1 MDKVRAFL
9 QAAWLQRFWILC
21 VVGTLAAV
29 VCWMMASG
37 ELQRQ
42 FTANKSQIDTEFGN
56 MQKISETSVHGNPA
70 VNAKEREEAKKIADS
85 VKQLWQSL
93 YDAQR
98 EVVLKWPDVL
108 GADFV
113 SYVEKAKFGSDIN
126 QTFRDRYQNYIKNR
140 FDGLVEIV
148 DAKKMPVDGAAT
160 FGPGMGRMEGGG
172 RMGEGG
178 MAADVILG
186 PDGLPIEEDYLVQW
200 LDQANLRQQLEF
212 ANVPTSKQI
221 WVTQENLWVYETLL
235 NAIANTNKERG
246 ATRPDNTA
254 IRVIQSLEVGAP
266 AALAMPL
273 ESMIL
278 MPMDAMAAGGEVASE
293 SRMSDPGTAAEG
305 VDMDAMLLQNR
316 YIDAEGKPIA
326 DAATGMGTEF
336 RRLPIRMVLMMD
348 ERYLPNILVECA
360 NAPLPIEV
368 QRLRINKEK
377 SGIDKDG
384 QAFELAASAGAG
396 APGMMGGR
404 GMEGGRGM
412 GMPGGYGGGRGGEG
426 GRGMGMPMGGRGYEG
441 GMGMSLN
448 PADTANLATVEIQGI
463 VYIYMPPD
471 PTILVVPG
479 DDATLAAG
487 DGAVVR

>member
-56 MQKISETSVHGNPA
+56 MQKISQTTVHGNPA

-93 YDAQR
+93 FDAQH

-126 QTFRDRYQNYIKNR
+126 QKFRDRYQNYIKNR

-160 FGPGMGRMEGGG
+160 FGAGMGRMEGG

-178 MAADVILG
+178 MAADVLLDAQG
-186 PDGLPIEEDYLVQW
+186 NPIEEDYLVQW
-200 LDQANLRQQLEF
+200 VDQANLRQQLEF
-212 ANVPTSKQI
+212 TNVPTSKQI
-221 WVTQENLWVYETLL
+221 WVTQEDLWVYETLL
-235 NAIANTNKERG
+235 HAIANTNKERG

-266 AALAMPL
+266 AALAMPQ

-278 MPMDAMAAGGEVASE
+278 MPMDAMAATGGEAPP
-293 SRMSDPGTAAEG
+293 PGQEAVPAEG
-305 VDMDAMLLQNR
+305 VDMDAMLLTNR
-316 YIDAEGKPIA
+316 YIDAEGKPIT

-360 NAPLPIEV
+360 NSPLPIEV

-377 SGIDKDG
+377 SGMDKDN
-384 QAFELAASAGAG
+384 QAFELGASAGGA

-412 GMPGGYGGGRGGEG
+412 GMPMGGGRGEM

-441 GMGMSLN
+441 GGMGMSLN
-448 PADTANLATVEIQGI
+448 AADTASLATVEIQGL

>member
-9 QAAWLQRFWILC
+9 KAAWLQRFWILS

-42 FTANKSQIDTEFGN
+42 FTANKTQIDGKF
-56 MQKISETSVHGNPA
+56 SEMKSIKDKSVHGNPG

-85 VKQLWQSL
+85 VKKLWQSL
-93 YDAQR
+93 FDAQR
-98 EVVLKWPDVL
+98 EEVLKWPAVL

-113 SYVEKAKFGSDIN
+113 TYVENAKFDSQIKPL
-126 QTFRDRYQNYIKNR
+126 FRDRYQNYIKNR

-148 DAKKMPVDGAAT
+148 DAKKMPVEGAAT
-160 FGPGMGRMEGGG
+160 FGPGMGRMGEGGG
-172 RMGEGG
+172 
-178 MAADVILG
+178 AAETLYDAQG
-186 PDGLPIEEDYLVQW
+186 NPIEEDYLVQW

-212 ANVPTSKQI
+212 TGVPTSRQI
-221 WVTQENLWVYETLL
+221 WVTQEDLWVYETLL
-235 NAIANTNKERG
+235 RAIANTNKERG

-266 AALAMPL
+266 AGLAMAQ
-273 ESMIL
+273 ESVIL
-278 MPMDAMAAGGEVASE
+278 MPAEAMGAGGEAPPME
-293 SRMSDPGTAAEG
+293 RPMGEGGAEG
-305 VDMDAMLLQNR
+305 VDVDAMLLAGR

-326 DAATGMGTEF
+326 DAASGMGTEF

-348 ERYLPNILVECA
+348 ERWLPKILVECA

-368 QRLRINKEK
+368 QRLRINREK

-384 QAFELAASAGAG
+384 QAFEMAAAAGG
-396 APGMMGGR
+396 PGMGGP
-404 GMEGGRGM
+404 GM
-412 GMPGGYGGGRGGEG
+412 GMGRGGEMGMGRPMGMGMGRGGEG
-426 GRGMGMPMGGRGYEG
+426 RSMGMGPGMGGMGA
-441 GMGMSLN
+441 GMSLN
-448 PADTANLATVEIQGI
+448 PADTANLATVEIQGV

-471 PTILVVPG
+471 ATILTVPG
-479 DDATLAAG
+479 DDAAASPDALAAG
-487 DGAVVR
+487 DAAVVR

>member
-9 QAAWLQRFWILC
+9 KAAWLQRFWILC

-29 VCWMMASG
+29 ACWMMASG

-42 FTANKSQIDTEFGN
+42 FTANKTAIDGKFTD
-56 MQKISETSVHGNPA
+56 MQGIKGKTVHGNPG
-70 VNAKEREEAKKIADS
+70 VNAKEREQAKLIAES
-85 VKQLWQSL
+85 VKKLWQSL
-93 YDAQR
+93 FDAQR

-113 SYVEKAKFGSDIN
+113 SYVENAKFGSPIKPL
-126 QTFRDRYQNYIKNR
+126 FRDRYQNYIKNR

-148 DAKKMPVDGAAT
+148 DAKKMPVDGST
-160 FGPGMGRMEGGG
+160 GFGGGFGREGG

-178 MAADVILG
+178 MATEVLVDAQG
-186 PDGLPIEEDYLVQW
+186 NPIEAEDYLVQW
-200 LDQANLRQQLEF
+200 LDQGNLRQQLEF
-212 ANVPTSKQI
+212 TGVPSAQKI
-221 WVTQENLWVYETLL
+221 WVTQEDLWVYETLL
-235 NAIANTNKERG
+235 RAIANTNKERG

-266 AALAMPL
+266 AALAMAQ
-273 ESMIL
+273 ESVIL
-278 MPMDAMAAGGEVASE
+278 MPADAMAAAGGEAPPMGPE
-293 SRMSDPGTAAEG
+293 SREGMGMPGEG
-305 VDMDAMLLQNR
+305 VDMDAMLLANR

-326 DAATGMGTEF
+326 DASTGMGTEF

-348 ERYLPNILVECA
+348 ERWLPKVLVECA

-368 QRLRINKEK
+368 QRLRINREK
-377 SGIDKDG
+377 SGMDKDN
-384 QAFELAASAGAG
+384 QAFDLGPSAGA

-404 GMEGGRGM
+404 GYEGGRGM
-412 GMPGGYGGGRGGEG
+412 EGGGRS
-426 GRGMGMPMGGRGYEG
+426 MGMPMGGGRGYEG
-441 GMGMSLN
+441 GGMGMSLN
-448 PADTANLATVEIQGI
+448 AADTANLATVEIQGL

-471 PTILVVPG
+471 DTILTVPG

>member
-1 MDKVRAFL
+1 MK
-9 QAAWLQRFWILC
+9 AAWIQRFWILC

-42 FTANKSQIDTEFGN
+42 FAANKTQIDAKFGD
-56 MQKISETSVHGNPA
+56 MKAISKLDVHGNPA

-85 VKQLWQSL
+85 VKKLWQSL
-93 YDAQR
+93 FDAQR
-98 EVVLKWPDVL
+98 EVLKWPDVL

-113 SYVEKAKFGSDIN
+113 SYVENAKFDSNIKPL
-126 QTFRDRYQNYIKNR
+126 FRDRYQNYIKNR
-140 FDGLVEIV
+140 FDGLVEII
-148 DAKKMPVDGAAT
+148 DAKKMLVDGATA
-160 FGPGMGRMEGGG
+160 FGGGPGMGREGGRG
-172 RMGEGG
+172 GEGG
-178 MAADVILG
+178 MATDVG
-186 PDGLPIEEDYLVQW
+186 PDGMPIEEDYLVQW

-212 ANVPTSKQI
+212 TGVPTARQI
-221 WVTQENLWVYETLL
+221 WVTQEDLWVYETLL
-235 NAIANTNKERG
+235 RAIANTNKERG

-266 AALAMPL
+266 AAIAMAQ

-278 MPMDAMAAGGEVASE
+278 MPADAMVAAGGEVPMGPEGGMAGRE
-293 SRMSDPGTAAEG
+293 GGMGEG

-348 ERYLPNILVECA
+348 ERWLPKVLVECA
-360 NAPLPIEV
+360 NSPLPIEV
-368 QRLRINKEK
+368 QRLRINREK

-384 QAFELAASAGAG
+384 QAFEMAASAGG
-396 APGMMGGR
+396 GGPGMGMGGRGEMGGGRGGEMGRGGGMGMPMGR
-404 GMEGGRGM
+404 GMEGGS
-412 GMPGGYGGGRGGEG
+412 
-426 GRGMGMPMGGRGYEG
+426 
-441 GMGMSLN
+441 MGMSLN
-448 PADTANLATVEIQGI
+448 AADTANLATVEIQGL

-471 PTILVVPG
+471 PSILTVPG

>member
-21 VVGTLAAV
+21 VIGTLAAV

-56 MQKISETSVHGNPA
+56 MQKISGTQVHGNPA

-93 YDAQR
+93 FDAQH

-148 DAKKMPVDGAAT
+148 DAKKMSVDGAAS

-178 MAADVILG
+178 MGADVILG

-221 WVTQENLWVYETLL
+221 WVTQEDLWVYETLL
-235 NAIANTNKERG
+235 HAIANTNKERG

-278 MPMDAMAAGGEVASE
+278 MPMDAMAVPGGEAPPPV
-293 SRMSDPGTAAEG
+293 DPGMSAEG

-316 YIDAEGKPIA
+316 YIDAEGKPIT

-404 GMEGGRGM
+404 GEMGRGM
-412 GMPGGYGGGRGGEG
+412 GMPMGGRGEG
-426 GRGMGMPMGGRGYEG
+426 GRSMGMPMGGRGYEG
-441 GMGMSLN
+441 GAMGMSLN
-448 PADTANLATVEIQGI
+448 PADTANLATVEIQGL

>member
-1 MDKVRAFL
+1 MK
-9 QAAWLQRFWILC
+9 AAWIQRFWILS

-42 FTANKSQIDTEFGN
+42 FAANKSKIDIEFGN
-56 MQKISETSVHGNPA
+56 MQAISGKTVHGNPG

-85 VKQLWQSL
+85 VKKLWQGL
-93 YDAQR
+93 FDAQH
-98 EVVLKWPDVL
+98 EQVLKWPDVL

-113 SYVEKAKFGSDIN
+113 SYVENAKFDSPIKPL
-126 QTFRDRYQNYIKNR
+126 FRDRYQNYIKNR

-148 DAKKMPVDGAAT
+148 DAKKMLVDGGAA
-160 FGPGMGRMEGGG
+160 FGGGFGREGG

-178 MAADVILG
+178 VGADVLLG
-186 PDGLPIEEDYLVQW
+186 ADGLPIEEDYLVEW
-200 LDQANLRQQLEF
+200 LDQGNVRQQLEF
-212 ANVPTSKQI
+212 TGVPTSRQM
-221 WVTQENLWVYETLL
+221 WVTQEDLWVYETLL
-235 NAIANTNKERG
+235 KAIANTNKERG

-254 IRVIQSLEVGAP
+254 IRVIQSLEVGAS
-266 AALAMPL
+266 AAMAMAQ

-278 MPMDAMAAGGEVASE
+278 MPAEAMAAAGGEVAMSPE
-293 SRMSDPGTAAEG
+293 MSRDGMGMGGEG

-326 DAATGMGTEF
+326 DASAGMGTEF

-348 ERYLPNILVECA
+348 ERYLPKVLVECA

-368 QRLRINKEK
+368 QRLRINREK
-377 SGIDKDG
+377 SGVDKDN
-384 QAFELAASAGAG
+384 QAFEMAAGAG
-396 APGMMGGR
+396 AAPGMSMGGR
-404 GMEGGRGM
+404 EM
-412 GMPGGYGGGRGGEG
+412 GGRGGEMGRG
-426 GRGMGMPMGGRGYEG
+426 GMGMGMPMGGRGYEG
-441 GMGMSLN
+441 GGMAMTST
-448 PADTANLATVEIQGI
+448 ADTANLATVEIQGL

-471 PTILVVPG
+471 PAILTVPG